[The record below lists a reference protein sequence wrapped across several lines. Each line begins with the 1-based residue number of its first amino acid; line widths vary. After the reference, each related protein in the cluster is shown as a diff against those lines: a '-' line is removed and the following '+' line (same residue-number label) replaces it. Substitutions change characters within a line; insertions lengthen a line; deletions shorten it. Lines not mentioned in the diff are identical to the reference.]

1 MEKKL
6 QQRLVGAVVLVALCV
21 ILVPALLDGSGY
33 KSRHDR
39 SIEIP
44 AKPVLPA
51 LNEVKVKSVAVATPV
66 ETKKKVV
73 EQKKKI
79 VPPKPVQSWALQVG
93 TFSQEENALA
103 FRDTLRKEGYTA
115 YVTNGMSDGKTSYR
129 VRIGPEL
136 EKVRLETLKTKL
148 KSEKKI
154 NGFIVTHP

>member
-1 MEKKL
+1 METKL
-6 QQRLVGAVVLVALCV
+6 QQRLVGAVVLVALGV

-51 LNEVKVKSVAVATPV
+51 LNEVKARSVAVATPV

-115 YVTNGMSDGKTSYR
+115 YVTNGKSDGKTSYR

-136 EKVRLETLKTKL
+136 EKAQLETLKSKL
-148 KSEKKI
+148 KSVKKI